1 MSAPEATQ
9 KVEELCSRLGLEHID
24 RDLLSRAL
32 RHASY
37 ARELGLPDGESN
49 ERLEFL
55 GDAVLDLVL
64 ADHLFGQEPVLS
76 EGELTRLK
84 STLVRQ
90 AALARVARRLGLGE
104 FILLARGEE
113 DSGGRAKPSILADTV
128 EALIAAVYLS
138 DGLDAARDF
147 VFTQFAEEIGRAL
160 DHGPAIDPKTAL
172 QELLQER
179 TKQLPEYAT
188 TPVAGP
194 PHEPSFAAECR
205 FRGTVIGRGVGRS
218 KRDAESAAASEAL
231 TDPDALQA
239 ALSPGPETPNLERET
254 PTAEPG
260 APGQD

>member
-1 MSAPEATQ
+1 MNAPEETQ
-9 KVEELCSRLGLEHID
+9 KVEELCLRLGLEHVD
-24 RDLLSRAL
+24 RDLLARAL

-37 ARELGLPDGESN
+37 ARELGLPDSDAN

-55 GDAVLDLVL
+55 GDAVLDLIL
-64 ADHLFGQEPVLS
+64 ADHLFAQESVLS

-138 DGLDAARDF
+138 GGLDAAQEF

-179 TKQLPEYAT
+179 TKQLPEYVT
-188 TPVAGP
+188 TPAGGP
-194 PHEPSFAAECR
+194 PHEPSFVSECR
-205 FRGTVIGRGVGRS
+205 FRGTTIGHGAGRS
-218 KRDAESAAASEAL
+218 KRDAEAAAAS
-231 TDPDALQA
+231 DALA
-239 ALSPGPETPNLERET
+239 NTDALPPEPPSLPPPN
-254 PTAEPG
+254 PEP
-260 APGQD
+260 